1 MIVYSFFKEIRV
13 GKKEPEKSRWEIKYW
28 CNDKDDGTVE
38 KWLDSLTQE
47 QLKSVASEW
56 HY

>member
-1 MIVYSFFKEIRV
+1 M